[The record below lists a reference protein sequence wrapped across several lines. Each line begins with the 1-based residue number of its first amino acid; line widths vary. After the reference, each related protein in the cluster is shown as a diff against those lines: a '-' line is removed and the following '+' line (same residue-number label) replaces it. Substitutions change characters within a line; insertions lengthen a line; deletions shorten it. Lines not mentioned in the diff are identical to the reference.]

1 MSDMFILKVM
11 TVFASTEAMNS
22 LDLFLS
28 IIFFFEITN

>member
-11 TVFASTEAMNS
+11 TVFASTEAKNS

-28 IIFFFEITN
+28 IIFFRDH